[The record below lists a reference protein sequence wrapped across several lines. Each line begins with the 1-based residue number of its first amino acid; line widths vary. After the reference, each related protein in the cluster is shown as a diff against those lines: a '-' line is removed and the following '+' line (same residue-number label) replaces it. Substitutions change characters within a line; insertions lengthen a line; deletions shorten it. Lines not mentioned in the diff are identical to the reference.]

1 MLLATALQRADA
13 NAPEAAAQLRAGV
26 GVAVDPAELSRLA
39 QLIADTGAPE
49 AVEEM
54 ITELTESGLAHLA
67 EAEVS
72 AEVTETLR
80 GLAVRATE
88 RRS

>member
-1 MLLATALQRADA
+1 M
-13 NAPEAAAQLRAGV
+13 

-39 QLIADTGAPE
+39 QLIAATGAPE
-49 AVEEM
+49 VVEEM

-72 AEVTETLR
+72 PDVTETLR
-80 GLAVRATE
+80 DLAVRATE